1 MSKQYSEEDI
11 QKAIQFIKTNHPE
24 LEATREEAI
33 RLLDNMENF
42 AEVFAKMAEKER
54 KKNQN

>member
-1 MSKQYSEEDI
+1 MSKQHSEEDI

-24 LEATREEAI
+24 LKATREEAI

-42 AEVFAKMAEKER
+42 AEVFAQSVEKER
-54 KKNQN
+54 KKNKN